1 MNYPV
6 TSIILTNS
14 NDVEIATFEKT
25 VKSKNVNVKMSK
37 EKVKISRKYNN
48 KDKNVFIKEVVTS
61 EFSVFNDLTVIKQ
74 LSPDTDDI
82 SFFENI
88 KVELINSKKNTNL
101 TLYNCNIEMSTEL
114 NYKYGKESTTTFK
127 ISSQGNNGKYWE
139 LLAIE

>member
-127 ISSQGNNGKYWE
+127 ISSQGTNGKYWE

>member
-6 TSIILTNS
+6 TSIVFTNKS
-14 NDVEIATFEKT
+14 DLEIANFSKT

-37 EKVKISRKYNN
+37 EKVKINRKYNN
-48 KDKNVFIKEVVTS
+48 RDKNIFIKEKVSS
-61 EFSVFNDLTVIKQ
+61 EFSIFNDLAVVKQ
-74 LSPDTDDI
+74 LSPDTEEI

-114 NYKYGKESTTTFK
+114 NYKYDKESTTTFK
-127 ISSQGNNGKYWE
+127 INSQGTDGKYWE
-139 LLAIE
+139 LLTIE